1 MDGDELCL
9 DESGGQWGVHVE
21 VLLRHGIWRGAGL
34 EAAFESSLG
43 RDRGERIE
51 ARLLHLWVRNMR
63 RGQ

>member
-21 VLLRHGIWRGAGL
+21 VSLRWGSRRHLEGSRAG
-34 EAAFESSLG
+34 SSLG

-51 ARLLHLWVRNMR
+51 AWLLHLWVRNTR